1 MPNQSF
7 DFTFNLTFLIGARE
21 STALTSLLIFQ
32 IVWEFFFFFQCFFKV
47 FLCVIL
53 MYDEYFI
60 MLMRFLE
67 AVSQM
72 YSVKNVLLEISQNPQ
87 EKPLPDSPFQ

>member
-1 MPNQSF
+1 
-7 DFTFNLTFLIGARE
+7 
-21 STALTSLLIFQ
+21 
-32 IVWEFFFFFQCFFKV
+32 
-47 FLCVIL
+47 

-87 EKPLPDSPFQ
+87 ENTSARFSFSIKLQAKDLQLY